1 MLLWNCLQLTV
12 CLDGKAKLFYH
23 SVLGCRS
30 QGAEEGTVTC
40 LDWAPLGYSAANSSK
55 LLVSLVNEFHSVEL
69 KIQVKERE
77 NSHAGMCRCTYQLS
91 WIMKTV
97 LNALK
102 TGKLTY
108 KTMKAMSGHQ
118 KRKKKQ
124 PTNTITCLACVY
136 QGFQHYQRGSSF
148 KTCKASWLGLNTNI
162 PLEMLINWVNIYRRL
177 SWIFTVQ
184 VFCLRFGWNRHSFTM
199 R

>member
-1 MLLWNCLQLTV
+1 MLLWNCLQLTG

-40 LDWAPLGYSAANSSK
+40 LGWAPLGYSAANSSK

-77 NSHAGMCRCTYQLS
+77 NSHAGMCKCTYQLS

-118 KRKKKQ
+118 KRKKKTTHKYNHMFSMCISRF
-124 PTNTITCLACVY
+124 PTLSE
-136 QGFQHYQRGSSF
+136 GKFFQDMQSIL
-148 KTCKASWLGLNTNI
+148 TWLEHKYSLRNANQLGEHLQKIILDLYSTGL
-162 PLEMLINWVNIYRRL
+162 L
-177 SWIFTVQ
+177 S
-184 VFCLRFGWNRHSFTM
+184 
-199 R
+199 